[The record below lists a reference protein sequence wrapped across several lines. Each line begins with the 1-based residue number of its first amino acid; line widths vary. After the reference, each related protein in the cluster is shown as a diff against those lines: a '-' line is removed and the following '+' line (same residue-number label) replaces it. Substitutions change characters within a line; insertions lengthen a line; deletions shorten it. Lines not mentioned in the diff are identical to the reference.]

1 MRVAVTGASGFVGR
15 HVLRALA
22 ATPGLEIV
30 ASSRVSAVSSGVRH
44 VPLDLADVP
53 TDAYDRLGRP
63 DVLIHLAWAG
73 LPNYRSLHHFET
85 ELPRQYDFL
94 QSLVRAGLPSLFV
107 AGTCYEYGMQSG
119 ELAES
124 QSARPGNPYAYA
136 KDALRQQ
143 LEFLRTKTPFHLTWG
158 RLFYMYGEGQAPTS
172 LYAQLMA
179 AIDRHDPSFKMSG
192 GEQLRD
198 FLPVQDVARHIVS
211 LALQHGDAGVV
222 NICSGQP
229 TSVRNLVED
238 LLRERDVS
246 MRLDLGAF
254 PYPDYEPM
262 AFWGSRGRIDALL
275 GSSRRQCNRDE
286 T

>member
-1 MRVAVTGASGFVGR
+1 MRVAVTGASGFVGG
-15 HVLRALA
+15 HVLRALS

-30 ASSRVSAVSSGVRH
+30 ASSHVSAVSSGVRH

-63 DVLIHLAWAG
+63 NVLIHLAWAG

-124 QSARPGNPYAYA
+124 QSARPANPYAYA

-172 LYAQLMA
+172 LYAQLRA
-179 AIDRHDPSFKMSG
+179 AMERRDTVFRMSG

-198 FLPVQDVARHIVS
+198 FLPVQEVAQCIVE
-211 LALQHGDAGVV
+211 LALRRPGAGLV
-222 NICSGQP
+222 NICSGRP
-229 TSVRNLVED
+229 TSVRRLVEQ
-238 LLRERDVS
+238 LMREHGVS
-246 MRLDLGAF
+246 MQLELGAF

-262 AFWGSRGRIDALL
+262 AFWGSSKKLHALS
-275 GSSRRQCNRDE
+275 GSDGTVE
-286 T
+286 G